1 MATQTLT
8 RPNFG
13 FGIVRTLG
21 NIGQLFVSIAAA
33 QQAAADYERMS
44 NRTDAELASKG
55 LRREGISRV
64 VYEHYFD

>member
-1 MATQTLT
+1 
-8 RPNFG
+8 
-13 FGIVRTLG
+13 
-21 NIGQLFVSIAAA
+21 
-33 QQAAADYERMS
+33 MS